1 MLIMKLVKILMEINM
16 SKFVLVTESGGDL
29 AQKYVDLYD
38 VKIVPMHVNFGGET
52 YDDSDLKSQDVF
64 DYYDKNKVLPQ
75 TSGSTPGDFTKVF
88 NEINEN
94 YPGAEIIY
102 IAYSSVT
109 TVSYNSARIAAE
121 DFPNVHMVD
130 SKNVTVGLANVV
142 ISTAEYI
149 KENPNTTADE
159 IIKFVE
165 DIRERTRFV
174 FLPQSLLYL
183 KAGGRI
189 SNVSYLGAMLLKI
202 YPTINLENGYLVA
215 GTKYRGSF
223 KTAYKKMIDDFFERF
238 DIDKSMIRLVRVQDL
253 SDSHMSEIEEI
264 LKEHGVEN
272 IEWFEAGSVISCHG
286 GPGAVGLVGVE
297 KN

>member
-1 MLIMKLVKILMEINM
+1 M

-38 VKIVPMHVNFGGET
+38 VKIVQMHVNFGGET

-142 ISTAEYI
+142 ISTAEFI

-264 LKEHGVEN
+264 LKDYGVEN

-297 KN
+297 KNL

>member
-1 MLIMKLVKILMEINM
+1 M

-142 ISTAEYI
+142 ISTAEFI

-264 LKEHGVEN
+264 LKDYGVEN

>member
-1 MLIMKLVKILMEINM
+1 M

-29 AQKYVDLYD
+29 TQKYVDLYD

-142 ISTAEYI
+142 ISTAEFI

-223 KTAYKKMIDDFFERF
+223 KTAYKKMIDGFFERF

>member
-1 MLIMKLVKILMEINM
+1 M

-142 ISTAEYI
+142 ISTAEFI

>member
-1 MLIMKLVKILMEINM
+1 M

-142 ISTAEYI
+142 ISTAEFI

-223 KTAYKKMIDDFFERF
+223 KTAYMKMIDDFFERF
-238 DIDKSMIRLVRVQDL
+238 HIDKSMIRLVRVQDL

>member
-1 MLIMKLVKILMEINM
+1 M

-109 TVSYNSARIAAE
+109 TVSYSSARIAAE

-142 ISTAEYI
+142 ISTAEFI

>member
-1 MLIMKLVKILMEINM
+1 M

-29 AQKYVDLYD
+29 AQKYIDLYD
-38 VKIVPMHVNFGGET
+38 VKIVPMHVNFGDET

-75 TSGSTPGDFTKVF
+75 TSGSTPDDFTKVF

-142 ISTAEYI
+142 ISTAEFI

-264 LKEHGVEN
+264 LKDYGVEN

>member
-1 MLIMKLVKILMEINM
+1 M

>member
-1 MLIMKLVKILMEINM
+1 M

-109 TVSYNSARIAAE
+109 TVSYSSARIAAE

-142 ISTAEYI
+142 ISTAEFI

-159 IIKFVE
+159 IIKFAE

-238 DIDKSMIRLVRVQDL
+238 HIDKSMIRLVRVQDL

>member
-1 MLIMKLVKILMEINM
+1 M

-142 ISTAEYI
+142 ISTAEFI

-253 SDSHMSEIEEI
+253 SDSHMSEIEVI

>member
-1 MLIMKLVKILMEINM
+1 M

-38 VKIVPMHVNFGGET
+38 VKIVPMHVNFGDET

-142 ISTAEYI
+142 ISTAEFI